1 MHISISDGP
10 VCTVYDISNTIY
22 DITTLYPLHQSIISH
37 IKLIISDS
45 KSTVSLSSHPDYR
58 PYNPHCM
65 YDNTGTICMTSYEY
79 I

>member
-1 MHISISDGP
+1 MAPTIFKAKYALYMTSQP
-10 VCTVYDISNTIY
+10 TIY
-22 DITTLYPLHQSIISH
+22 DIAALSPLHQSIISH

-45 KSTVSLSSHPDYR
+45 TSTVSLSSHPDYQS
-58 PYNPHCM
+58 YNPHCM